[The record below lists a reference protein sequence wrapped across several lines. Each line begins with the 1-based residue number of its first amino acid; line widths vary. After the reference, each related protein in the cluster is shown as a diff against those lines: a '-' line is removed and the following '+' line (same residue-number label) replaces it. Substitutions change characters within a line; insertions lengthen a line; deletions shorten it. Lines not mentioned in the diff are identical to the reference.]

1 LAGREAGNAETSV
14 EQDNAGPPNDG
25 PASNGLPRI
34 LRFSSFDPGFV
45 VHGITTRS
53 GRLPL
58 NGNMSYM
65 VGDDVDLVRRNR
77 QTWARAIGFD
87 WSRLVLGWQV
97 HETTVAVVSETD
109 AGSGARGVETALQ
122 RVDGLITKAPG
133 LPIGVMAADCVP
145 ILLYDPDR
153 SAVAAIHAGWRG
165 TVDGIAA
172 ESVRAMKAHFGSAP
186 EKLRACLGPSI
197 CQTCYEV
204 GSEVVERW
212 ASTTSAEGCSAM
224 RESADGYYFDLRQA
238 NHYLLVTTGVA
249 PDAIEVSDICTRC
262 SNGTMFSRRGLGPRT
277 GLFTSVI
284 MLASARS

>member
-1 LAGREAGNAETSV
+1 VAGESQTLATGIESSR
-14 EQDNAGPPNDG
+14 
-25 PASNGLPRI
+25 LPVY
-34 LRFSSFDPGFV
+34 RFQSLDCPEV
-45 VHGITTRS
+45 VHGVTTRTS
-53 GRLPL
+53 SLPL
-58 NGNMSYM
+58 HGNMSYM
-65 VGDDVDLVRRNR
+65 AGDAPDLVRQNR
-77 QTWARAIGFD
+77 VLWAAAIGYD
-87 WSRLVLGWQV
+87 PDRLVLGRQV
-97 HETTVAVVSETD
+97 HETRIVQVDGRD
-109 AGSGARGVETALQ
+109 AGRGADSVETSIK
-122 RVDGLITKAPG
+122 RVDGLMTNTPD